1 MELPKGSIGSLGIIS
16 LDVDRLKVLVSSRNE
31 KVGIIREILSDTA
44 EVVVTD
50 GTLESMLD
58 LGRDADVLAAN
69 RVSREFIEAAPKLRM
84 IQTFTAGVENIDHD
98 AVKERGNIILCNSH
112 INAAEV
118 AEYAITLLFTVAKN
132 IIQNDRELRK
142 GDWIYA
148 FGGPRPNIEIRHKTC
163 FILGLGNIGGEIA
176 KRLRAFDVTIYAAT
190 RSGSSQHSDLVD
202 KLVRIDEARPLI
214 EVSDFII
221 LSLPL
226 TPESQGLVGSTFI
239 SWMKPTSILVNISR
253 GPIINEKALFDA
265 LKENRIRGAGLDV
278 WWRYPPKW
286 GGKST
291 PPSDMPFQD
300 LDNVV
305 ISPHRAGYSE
315 NTELEY
321 FQFAGENILRFI
333 RKESP
338 INVVDLTRGY

>member
-1 MELPKGSIGSLGIIS
+1 LEVPKGSIGSLGIIS

-31 KVGIIREILSDTA
+31 LVRIIRETLGDTT

-50 GTLESMLD
+50 GTLKSMLD
-58 LGRDADVLAAN
+58 LGRDADILAAN
-69 RVSREFIEAAPKLRM
+69 RVSRDFIAAAPNLRM

-118 AEYAITLLFTVAKN
+118 AEYAITLLLAVAKN
-132 IIQNDRELRK
+132 IIPNDRELRK

-148 FGGPRPNIEIRHKTC
+148 FGGPRPNVEIRNKIC
-163 FILGLGNIGGEIA
+163 FILGLGNIGSEIA
-176 KRLRAFDVTIYAAT
+176 KRLKAFDVTIYAAT
-190 RSGSSQHSDLVD
+190 RSGGSQHADLVD
-202 KLVRIDEARPLI
+202 RLVRIDEARPLI

-226 TPESQGLVGSTFI
+226 TPESKGLIDSTFI

-253 GPIINEKALFDA
+253 GPIVNEKALFRA

-278 WWRYPPKW
+278 WWRYPPQW
-286 GGKST
+286 GGKGI
-291 PPSDMPFQD
+291 PPSDMPFQE

-305 ISPHRAGYSE
+305 VSPHRAGYSE
-315 NTELEY
+315 TTEHEY

-333 RKESP
+333 HGKTP
-338 INVVDLTRGY
+338 LNIVNLDLGY

>member
-1 MELPKGSIGSLGIIS
+1 
-16 LDVDRLKVLVSSRNE
+16 VDRLKVLVSSRNE
-31 KVGIIREILSDTA
+31 KVDIIREILRDTA

-58 LGRDADVLAAN
+58 LGKDADVLAAN

-84 IQTFTAGVENIDHD
+84 IQTFTAGVENIDHK

-112 INAAEV
+112 INAEEV
-118 AEYAITLLFTVAKN
+118 AEYAIALLFAVAKN
-132 IIQNDRELRK
+132 IIPNDRELRK
-142 GDWIYA
+142 GDWVYA
-148 FGGPRPNIEIRHKTC
+148 FGGPRPNIEIRNKTC
-163 FILGLGNIGGEIA
+163 FILGLGNIGSEIA

-190 RSGSSQHSDLVD
+190 RSGSSQHSSLVD
-202 KLVRIDEARPLI
+202 RLVRIDDARTLVEA
-214 EVSDFII
+214 SDFVI

-226 TPESQGLVGSTFI
+226 TPESQGLVDTTFI

-253 GPIINEKALFDA
+253 GRIIDEKALFDA
-265 LKENRIRGAGLDV
+265 LKDNRIRGAGLDV

-315 NTELEY
+315 NTEREY

-333 RKESP
+333 RKENP
-338 INVVDLTRGY
+338 INVVDLKRGY